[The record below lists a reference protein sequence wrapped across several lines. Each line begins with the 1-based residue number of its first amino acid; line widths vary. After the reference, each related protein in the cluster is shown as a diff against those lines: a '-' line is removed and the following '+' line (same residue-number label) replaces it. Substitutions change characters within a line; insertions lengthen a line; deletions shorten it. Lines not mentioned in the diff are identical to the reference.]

1 MESISFKS
9 DQSQGNRLSIHLDAV
24 GGISGDMFASAFL
37 DLNPELMVAIKE
49 SVDEIGLGGELRL
62 ESNAFSDGVLKGQR
76 FLVDE
81 GASESSNHTP
91 WKVIRERLI
100 QSRIKQEIREN
111 AIGIFKCLA
120 EAEALVHGIDVEE
133 VVFHEVGA
141 VDSMV
146 DVLAASVILDA
157 YHEANWFL
165 GNLPLGRG
173 EVQTAHGK
181 LPLPAPAVV
190 ELLKG
195 FDFHDDGE
203 TGERVTPTGAAILRF
218 LTESRGLSRKPETIK
233 RKLLSS
239 GQGFGSRKLKT
250 KSNLLRVLVFGP
262 EETSPEED
270 WIAVLRFEVDD
281 QTSEDLA
288 VALGHLRDSEGVLDV
303 TQWPVYGKKGRIVFS
318 VQILARPE
326 ASETVIEMVFNETTT
341 LGVRYREESRKI
353 LERSEIIIDDSRVKL
368 ARRPS
373 VLTAKVEMEDLSPIN
388 NFSKR
393 EESRKYLET
402 QVLRDHETNRD

>member
-1 MESISFKS
+1 MDSISFKS

-49 SVDEIGLGGELRL
+49 SVDEMGVGDELRV
-62 ESNAFSDGVLKGQR
+62 ENKAFSDGVLKGQR

-81 GASESSNHTP
+81 GTSESSNHTP

-100 QSRIKQEIREN
+100 QSGIKQEIREN
-111 AIGIFKCLA
+111 ALGIFKCLA

-165 GNLPLGRG
+165 GSLPLGRG

-218 LTESRGLSRKPETIK
+218 LTENRGLSQKPETFK

-250 KSNLLRVLVFGP
+250 KSNLLRILVFGP

-270 WIAVLRFEVDD
+270 RIAVLGFEVDD
-281 QTSEDLA
+281 QTVENPESAMSELIEQNRDQVDDSMLSDVDRFVDEFKRNHGFELRIRKPA
-288 VALGHLRDSEGVLDV
+288 KVAL
-303 TQWPVYGKKGRIVFS
+303 
-318 VQILARPE
+318 
-326 ASETVIEMVFNETTT
+326 
-341 LGVRYREESRKI
+341 
-353 LERSEIIIDDSRVKL
+353 VKL
-368 ARRPS
+368 ATDENRS
-373 VLTAKVEMEDLSPIN
+373 VLAFCEKKFSDFQHGLSIISQRTGKKSFVIDRKAIDDPDKEL
-388 NFSKR
+388 SKWVVDSFGKKPG
-393 EESRKYLET
+393 EGE
-402 QVLRDHETNRD
+402 

>member
-1 MESISFKS
+1 MESISLKS

-37 DLNPELMVAIKE
+37 DLNPELMAAIKE
-49 SVDEIGLGGELRL
+49 SVDEMGVGDELRV
-62 ESNAFSDGVLKGQR
+62 ENKAFSDGVLKGQR

-81 GASESSNHTP
+81 GASESSNQTP
-91 WKVIRERLI
+91 GNVIRERLI
-100 QSRIKQEIREN
+100 QSGIKQEIREN
-111 AIGIFKCLA
+111 ALGIFKCLA

-165 GNLPLGRG
+165 GSLPLGRG

-195 FDFHDDGE
+195 FDFHDDGV

-218 LTESRGLSRKPETIK
+218 LTESR
-233 RKLLSS
+233 
-239 GQGFGSRKLKT
+239 
-250 KSNLLRVLVFGP
+250 
-262 EETSPEED
+262 
-270 WIAVLRFEVDD
+270 
-281 QTSEDLA
+281 
-288 VALGHLRDSEGVLDV
+288 
-303 TQWPVYGKKGRIVFS
+303 
-318 VQILARPE
+318 
-326 ASETVIEMVFNETTT
+326 
-341 LGVRYREESRKI
+341 
-353 LERSEIIIDDSRVKL
+353 
-368 ARRPS
+368 
-373 VLTAKVEMEDLSPIN
+373 
-388 NFSKR
+388 
-393 EESRKYLET
+393 
-402 QVLRDHETNRD
+402 

>member
-1 MESISFKS
+1 MDSISFKS

-49 SVDEIGLGGELRL
+49 SVDEIGLGDELRV
-62 ESNAFSDGVLKGQR
+62 ENKAFSDGVLKGQR

-91 WKVIRERLI
+91 WKEIRERLI
-100 QSRIKQEIREN
+100 QSRIKQEIRES

-165 GNLPLGRG
+165 GSLPLGRG

-181 LPLPAPAVV
+181 LPLP
-190 ELLKG
+190 
-195 FDFHDDGE
+195 
-203 TGERVTPTGAAILRF
+203 
-218 LTESRGLSRKPETIK
+218 
-233 RKLLSS
+233 
-239 GQGFGSRKLKT
+239 
-250 KSNLLRVLVFGP
+250 
-262 EETSPEED
+262 
-270 WIAVLRFEVDD
+270 
-281 QTSEDLA
+281 
-288 VALGHLRDSEGVLDV
+288 
-303 TQWPVYGKKGRIVFS
+303 
-318 VQILARPE
+318 
-326 ASETVIEMVFNETTT
+326 
-341 LGVRYREESRKI
+341 
-353 LERSEIIIDDSRVKL
+353 
-368 ARRPS
+368 
-373 VLTAKVEMEDLSPIN
+373 
-388 NFSKR
+388 
-393 EESRKYLET
+393 
-402 QVLRDHETNRD
+402 